1 MNGTYAIR
9 FYRIFDAGDAIDLN
23 LLEEN
28 LAVGHATT
36 RASFTR
42 VKPKSVSMDVPPLL
56 VRLPPVRAT
65 AGGREWQMDTVARI
79 YDIGAIS
86 LCFILED
93 RGAPPSALQETALL
107 FAGQSGLDPLFSGFL
122 DQIRR
127 ILLPHLGDLPIDPGF
142 YEDYTIFITDRTD
155 AALDPVVL
163 LLGEDMV
170 YSAQTREDLLKNSL
184 SYGIDDLTILSWD
197 SALLVSPDAP
207 GDLIDI
213 IEYAAVQTLEFRY
226 YDRVLS
232 QQMERMYDDIGCTER
247 RSQLRRIARY
257 RSIMTRL
264 METLAEISEITD
276 KVDNLIKITEDIY
289 YARVYAMALGVLR
302 ISQWRSSVNRRIE
315 LIHRNYAMLSDEV
328 NVRHSHFLELIV
340 ILLIAFE
347 AVILLW
353 EVSGLQ

>member
-1 MNGTYAIR
+1 MA
-9 FYRIFDAGDAIDLN
+9 
-23 LLEEN
+23 
-28 LAVGHATT
+28 
-36 RASFTR
+36 
-42 VKPKSVSMDVPPLL
+42 
-56 VRLPPVRAT
+56 
-65 AGGREWQMDTVARI
+65 TVARI

-86 LCFILED
+86 LCFILENHE
-93 RGAPPSALQETALL
+93 APPSALQEAALL
-107 FAGQSGLDPLFSGFL
+107 FAGQSGLDPLYSVFL
-122 DQIRR
+122 DQIRT
-127 ILLPHLGDLPIDPGF
+127 ILHPHLGDLPIDPGF
-142 YEDYTIFITDRTD
+142 YEDYTIFITDHTD
-155 AALDPVVL
+155 EALDPVVL

-213 IEYAAVQTLEFRY
+213 IEYAAVQALEFRY
-226 YDRVLS
+226 YDRVLT
-232 QQMERMYDDIGCTER
+232 QQMERMYEDIGGTER

-264 METLAEISEITD
+264 METLADISEITD

-328 NVRHSHFLELIV
+328 NIQHSHLLEIIV

-347 AVILLW
+347 AGHSPLGGQRFSVMSVVPAMGRLPGRPAIGDDAGTLKL
-353 EVSGLQ
+353 